1 MHLQSLNNKIK
12 LKKKNIMKKSINQ
25 KIILVLCGILFFTA
39 QNNAQAF
46 QKLDKSPHDIV
57 YYRETKISPPLV
69 KVLYG
74 RPSIKPEEKAFGDK
88 VPFDKVWRTGAN
100 EATELKLYQD
110 VMFGNTLVPAG
121 TYSLVTVPGEKE
133 WEVILNTNVDV
144 LGAFHYNPNADVARI
159 KVPVR
164 RAEHLNI
171 FSIAFKQKDDKLLM
185 VLGWDSTRVNIPFR
199 IKEARN
205 YAKL

>member
-1 MHLQSLNNKIK
+1 
-12 LKKKNIMKKSINQ
+12 MKKSINQ
-25 KIILVLCGILFFTA
+25 KFIPVLCGILFFTI

-46 QKLDKSPHDIV
+46 QKLDKCPHDIV
-57 YYRETKISPPLV
+57 YYRESKISPPLV

-74 RPSIKPEEKAFGDK
+74 RPSIQANEKAFGDK
-88 VPFDKVWRTGAN
+88 IPFDKIWRTGAN

-121 TYSLVTVPGEKE
+121 TYSLVTIPGKKE

-144 LGAFHYNPNADVARI
+144 LGAFQYNPNADVARI
-159 KVPVR
+159 KVPVG
-164 RAEHLNI
+164 RAEHLDI

-185 VLGWDSTRVNIPFR
+185 VLGWDSTRINIPFK